1 VNGLSI
7 TPAEIGAFLVVLL
20 RVGAVAFTA
29 PVIGDSGV
37 PIRARLVFCVAV
49 AGALAAN
56 RHGVELADVP
66 VTGVIEL
73 GSGIITGLTARFVM
87 ARLANAGQ
95 LMGMALGLGF
105 ASEFDVHAG
114 ENAGILRTLTTTLG
128 SLAFL
133 AAHGLEAIVR
143 SVATPATG
151 FGLLTGSTEL
161 LRQGT
166 ACFGYGLSLAAPIIL
181 AALIGNVGLAV
192 MNRAAPA
199 VNVFSI
205 ALSAV
210 LLVGVA
216 LLIASAGGFVAGA
229 VDVAHAAVTSLNP

>member
-1 VNGLSI
+1 MHL
-7 TPAEIGAFLVVLL
+7 TPSEVGAFLVAFM
-20 RVGAVAFTA
+20 RVGALAMTA

-37 PIRARLVFCVAV
+37 PVRARLVFCVAV
-49 AGALAAN
+49 AIALAAN
-56 RHGVELADVP
+56 RPGVDLDTLPATALV
-66 VTGVIEL
+66 EL

-95 LMGMALGLGF
+95 LMGMSLGLGF
-105 ASEFDVHAG
+105 ASEYDVHAG
-114 ENAGILRTLTTTLG
+114 ENAGILRTLCSTLG
-128 SLAFL
+128 GLAFL
-133 AAHGLEAIVR
+133 GAHGLEAIVR
-143 SVATPATG
+143 GCATPASG
-151 FGLLTGSTEL
+151 FGLMAGGSEL

-166 ACFGYGLSLAAPIIL
+166 ASFGYGLSLAAPIVL
-181 AALIGNVGLAV
+181 AAVVGNLGLAV

-210 LLVGVA
+210 LLLGVA

-229 VDVAHAAVTSLNP
+229 LDVAHDTVRVLAP

>member
-1 VNGLSI
+1 MMRWASSRTTI
-7 TPAEIGAFLVVLL
+7 A
-20 RVGAVAFTA
+20 RTA
-29 PVIGDSGV
+29 TQPSVCSGDTVGDSSPGV
-37 PIRARLVFCVAV
+37 TATARAMWVAV
-49 AGALAAN
+49 G
-56 RHGVELADVP
+56 
-66 VTGVIEL
+66 
-73 GSGIITGLTARFVM
+73 
-87 ARLANAGQ
+87 
-95 LMGMALGLGF
+95 GF
-105 ASEFDVHAG
+105 
-114 ENAGILRTLTTTLG
+114 
-128 SLAFL
+128 
-133 AAHGLEAIVR
+133 
-143 SVATPATG
+143 P
-151 FGLLTGSTEL
+151 GLLTGSTEL

-210 LLVGVA
+210 LLVGIA

>member
-1 VNGLSI
+1 VNGISL
-7 TPAEIGAFLVVLL
+7 TPAELGAFLVALV
-20 RVGAVAFTA
+20 RVSAVAFTA

-37 PIRARLVFCVAV
+37 PVRARLIFCVAV
-49 AGALAAN
+49 AAALAAN
-56 RHGVELADVP
+56 RPGVELGDIPATALV
-66 VTGVIEL
+66 EL
-73 GSGIITGLTARFVM
+73 ASGIITGLTARFVM
-87 ARLANAGQ
+87 ARIANAGQ

-105 ASEFDVHAG
+105 ASEYDVHAG
-114 ENAGILRTLTTTLG
+114 ENAGILRTLTSTLG

-143 SVATPATG
+143 SVATPASG
-151 FGLLTGSTEL
+151 FSLLTGSSEL

-166 ACFGYGLSLAAPIIL
+166 LSFGYGLSLAAPIIL
-181 AALIGNVGLAV
+181 AALIGNIGLAV

-210 LLVGVA
+210 LLVGCA

-229 VDVAHAAVTSLNP
+229 VDVAHATTAVLNP

>member
-1 VNGLSI
+1 VNL
-7 TPAEIGAFLVVLL
+7 TAPEVGAFLVALM
-20 RVGAVAFTA
+20 RVGAIAMTA

-37 PIRARLVFCVAV
+37 PVRARLVFCVAV
-49 AGALAAN
+49 AVALAAN
-56 RHGVELADVP
+56 RPGVDMDTLPA
-66 VTGVIEL
+66 TALTEL

-105 ASEFDVHAG
+105 ASQYDVHAG
-114 ENAGILRTLTTTLG
+114 ENASVIATLCSTLG

-133 AAHGLEAIVR
+133 GAHGLEAIVR
-143 SVATPATG
+143 SVATPSS
-151 FGLLTGSTEL
+151 GLGMLGGITEL

-166 ACFGYGLSLAAPIIL
+166 ASFGWGLSLAAPIIL
-181 AALIGNVGLAV
+181 AAVVGNIGLAV

-199 VNVFSI
+199 MNVFSI

-210 LLVGVA
+210 LLIGIA
-216 LLIASAGGFVAGA
+216 LLVASAGGFVSGA
-229 VDVAHAAVTSLNP
+229 MAVAHDTVQVLAP